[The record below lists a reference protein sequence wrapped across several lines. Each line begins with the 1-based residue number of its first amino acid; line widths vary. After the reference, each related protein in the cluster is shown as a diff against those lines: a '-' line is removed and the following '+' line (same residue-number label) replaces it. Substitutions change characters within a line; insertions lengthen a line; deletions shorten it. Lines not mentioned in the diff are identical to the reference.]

1 MVSGLWSIARRYGL
15 AVLLTALAIIASLV
29 LAPHWN
35 PRHLLLPF
43 YPAVMLSAWLGG
55 FGPGLVATL
64 VSALA
69 MDYFWL
75 PPTFAFGMR
84 EPGDFMGFLLFLGV
98 GLLVSALSERLI
110 GAQRLAEAAAAGAR
124 REMDE
129 RRKAEAGAPQP
140 PRAPAGAR
148 APPPRGRH
156 HLPPKPPGALPPPPH
171 AAQ

>member
-1 MVSGLWSIARRYGL
+1 
-15 AVLLTALAIIASLV
+15 
-29 LAPHWN
+29 
-35 PRHLLLPF
+35 
-43 YPAVMLSAWLGG
+43 MLSAWLGG
-55 FGPGLVATL
+55 FGPGLLATL

-110 GAQRLAEAAAAGAR
+110 GAQRLAEAAAAEAR

-129 RRKAEAGAPQP
+129 RRKAEAG
-140 PRAPAGAR
+140 GAKTPTV
-148 APPPRGRH
+148 AEGVTGPV
-156 HLPPKPPGALPPPPH
+156 PG
-171 AAQ
+171 